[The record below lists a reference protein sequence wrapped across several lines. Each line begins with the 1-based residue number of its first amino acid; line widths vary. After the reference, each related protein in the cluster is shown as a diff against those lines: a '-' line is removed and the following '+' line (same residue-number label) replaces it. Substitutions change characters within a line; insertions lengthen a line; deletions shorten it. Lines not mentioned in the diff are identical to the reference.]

1 MRAAVAFM
9 PTVWKSGSG
18 CLSCSAPWGETAARM
33 HVGVISGANADG
45 ASTAGSR
52 HSIYLLR
59 AQRSTNWCKRLHQLA
74 TCKPLRSPS
83 DYPRSPR
90 PSSSRD
96 LSPRSGATWSTLSNG
111 RLSDYST
118 RELQRRARAFKQEL
132 QARRPDI
139 QIEVLDAARTTV
151 DDGLFDLLISSPPFA
166 LDVPYA
172 DGGDVPDYATDR
184 DRCMPAWSAELYRI
198 SNEGI

>member
-1 MRAAVAFM
+1 
-9 PTVWKSGSG
+9 
-18 CLSCSAPWGETAARM
+18 
-33 HVGVISGANADG
+33 
-45 ASTAGSR
+45 
-52 HSIYLLR
+52 
-59 AQRSTNWCKRLHQLA
+59 
-74 TCKPLRSPS
+74 
-83 DYPRSPR
+83 
-90 PSSSRD
+90 
-96 LSPRSGATWSTLSNG
+96 
-111 RLSDYST
+111 LSDYST

-132 QARRPDI
+132 QARRPGVVPQERSPRRSLLQTDDI
-139 QIEVLDAARTTV
+139 QIEVLDAARTTF